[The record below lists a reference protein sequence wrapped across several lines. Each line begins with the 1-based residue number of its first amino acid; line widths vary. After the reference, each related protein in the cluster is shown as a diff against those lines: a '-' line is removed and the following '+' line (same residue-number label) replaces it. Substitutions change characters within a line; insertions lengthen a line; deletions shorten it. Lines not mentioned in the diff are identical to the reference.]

1 MITWCPVCDSPLLE
15 RFFVAPGLPALC
27 NALWPTPVEA
37 EAAASGDVT
46 LAVCTDCGMI
56 TNTTFDPGVF
66 GYSPR
71 YENSLHFSAV
81 FQDYATGVAQRLV
94 DRYDLKR
101 VDILEIGP
109 GSGDFLAMLCDLG
122 ENRGIGY
129 DPSHDPDRAPTF
141 HADVQIR
148 AEEFPFDGST
158 SGRLVCARH
167 VLEHVPD
174 PRTLLVAMRRSLDGP
189 EAVAY
194 VEVPDGGYLVDH
206 VALWDVIYEHCHHFT
221 APALRRLLGA
231 IGLEVVEL
239 DTSFGDQFLWVDAS
253 RREPVDRPVDRAVV
267 DAIVTAAHAF
277 GRRSH
282 QLLEAADG
290 LIADRA
296 DAGPVVLWGAGS
308 KGVTFLNMVEG
319 ADRIGHAVDINPH
332 KRGLYVP
339 GSGHP
344 VVAPADLRTIRP
356 TTAVVLNPLYV
367 DEVGRQLG
375 ELDLATEVVTLH
387 TG

>member
-1 MITWCPVCDSPLLE
+1 VCDSPLLE

-27 NALWPTPVEA
+27 NALWPTAGEA
-37 EAAASGDVT
+37 EAAATGDVA

-81 FQDYATGVAQRLV
+81 FQRYATGVAQRLV

-129 DPSHDPDRAPTF
+129 DPSHDPSRAPAF
-141 HADVQIR
+141 HADVRIR
-148 AEEFPFDGST
+148 AEEFPIDGST

-174 PRTLLVAMRRSLDGP
+174 PRSLLVAVRRSLDGP
-189 EAVAY
+189 EAIAY
-194 VEVPDGGYLVDH
+194 VEVPDGGYLVEH

-221 APALRRLLGA
+221 APALRRLMGA
-231 IGLEVVEL
+231 VGLEVIEL
-239 DTSFGDQFLWVDAS
+239 GTSFGDQFLWVDSS
-253 RREPVDRPVDRAVV
+253 RREPADRPIDRAAV
-267 DAIVTAAHAF
+267 DAIVAAAHAF
-277 GRRSH
+277 GRRS
-282 QLLEAADG
+282 QRLLDTAAG
-290 LIADRA
+290 IVADRSE
-296 DAGPVVLWGAGS
+296 AGPVVLWGAGS

-319 ADRIGHAVDINPH
+319 AERIEHAVDINPH
-332 KRGLYVP
+332 KRGLRVP

-344 VVAPADLRTIRP
+344 VVAPSDLVEIRP
-356 TTAVVLNPLYV
+356 STAVVLNPLYV
-367 DEVGRQLG
+367 DEVSRQLA
-375 ELDLATEVVTLH
+375 ELGLTTEVVTLPV
-387 TG
+387 G